1 MVQLL
6 SALVFMG
13 DAESTHR
20 IIISFLCV
28 RDIHKYFLFF
38 IISFLSILILTNIPT
53 EQLDTC
59 LEMVLRSATIL
70 LHNLVRKVLAN
81 EPPNTEPF
89 EHPCGVSILLPH

>member
-1 MVQLL
+1 M
-6 SALVFMG
+6 
-13 DAESTHR
+13 
-20 IIISFLCV
+20 SFLMAV

-70 LHNLVRKVLAN
+70 LHNLVRKVLTN
-81 EPPNTEPF
+81 EPPNTELF
-89 EHPCGVSILLPH
+89 ELPCGVSILLPH